1 MQNIY
6 SFGRCRRSVPC
17 GVWVR
22 RDAAVRLS
30 KCQMNRA
37 RRAFLASKYEWVT
50 GEGLLGRFA
59 ECTLSSLPLSS
70 FLFFLRKR
78 DFADRMMLEGAKQRP
93 NDRWKMCASFRLKM
107 KTGKESRQNQG
118 LFSCGRVRTTVRT
131 NDYGGTDAS
140 VRK

>member
-37 RRAFLASKYEWVT
+37 RRAFLAPKYEWVT
-50 GEGLLGRFA
+50 GEGLLRRFA
-59 ECTLSSLPLSS
+59 KCTLSPFPHSF

-107 KTGKESRQNQG
+107 KTGKGNGQN
-118 LFSCGRVRTTVRT
+118 
-131 NDYGGTDAS
+131 
-140 VRK
+140 

>member
-17 GVWVR
+17 GVWAR

-37 RRAFLASKYEWVT
+37 RRAFLASKYEFVT

-59 ECTLSSLPLSS
+59 KYTLSPLPLSS

-78 DFADRMMLEGAKQRP
+78 DFVDRMMLENAKRRP
-93 NDRWKMCASFRLKM
+93 NDR
-107 KTGKESRQNQG
+107 
-118 LFSCGRVRTTVRT
+118 
-131 NDYGGTDAS
+131 
-140 VRK
+140 